1 MLIPM
6 YIYMYLEPLYEI
18 NLTFLTFFVGN
29 KIINQVFFERSNFF
43 LEIMST
49 ATVSLMSF
57 DKSI

>member
-29 KIINQVFFERSNFF
+29 KIINHVFFE
-43 LEIMST
+43 
-49 ATVSLMSF
+49 
-57 DKSI
+57 

>member
-43 LEIMST
+43 LEINH
-49 ATVSLMSF
+49 VNCHCFLNVF
-57 DKSI
+57 

>member
-29 KIINQVFFERSNFF
+29 KIINQVFFE
-43 LEIMST
+43 
-49 ATVSLMSF
+49 
-57 DKSI
+57 